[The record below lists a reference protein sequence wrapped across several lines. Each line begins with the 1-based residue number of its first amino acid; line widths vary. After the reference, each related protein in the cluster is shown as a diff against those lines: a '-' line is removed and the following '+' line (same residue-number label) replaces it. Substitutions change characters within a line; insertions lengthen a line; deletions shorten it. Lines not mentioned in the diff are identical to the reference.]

1 MWLSEQA
8 PAEQHVYLRTLP
20 SGGYVAIAAEPVQPL
35 FAPSRMRGRVVV
47 ERRAE
52 PRRQGHIPPVV
63 AVAERDDVASI
74 LAALMP
80 LAESDELLS
89 QTLLRRATVP
99 ITRRRTLP
107 GD

>member
-8 PAEQHVYLRTLP
+8 PSEQHVYIRTLP

-35 FAPSRMRGRVVV
+35 FAASRVRGRIVV

-52 PRRQGHIPPVV
+52 ARREGHIPPVV
-63 AVAERDDVASI
+63 AVAERDDVSAI

-89 QTLLRRATVP
+89 QTLQRRATIP

-107 GD
+107 DV